1 MDGEAEGTANVK
13 VVGEEAGEQLE
24 ARVATAVGGWD
35 TGAR

>member
-1 MDGEAEGTANVK
+1 MDGKAEGTANVK

-24 ARVATAVGGWD
+24 ACVATAVGGWD

>member
-1 MDGEAEGTANVK
+1 MDGKAEGTASAT

-24 ARVATAVGGWD
+24 ARVAGVVGRWG